1 MPVGKDDNLRIET
14 AQKVTRRMGSL
25 LRGGDCG
32 EGTMLLSIQ
41 GSEGVHEIAGKRNGP
56 WE

>member
-1 MPVGKDDNLRIET
+1 MPVEKDDDLRIET